1 MKKTFSAFVVLL
13 MLFMLPSISLGAKI
27 GPYININLG
36 GAFLND
42 SDQSQ
47 GGYDLGTMKFDPGFA
62 GSFAGGFN
70 FGMFRIE
77 GELGYQGNNID
88 NKYDY
93 YYYDDYYHNHHN
105 DDNYYDDH
113 HHHNDNSSDLTA
125 YSLMGNVYLDFVNP
139 SPVTPFLTAG
149 LGMATVNLFDYYDD
163 TVFAYQVGAGLAF
176 AINPRMSI
184 DLKYRYFATE
194 DLDFEGINAKFASH
208 NVYCGFRFT
217 F

>member
-13 MLFMLPSISLGAKI
+13 MLLMLPSISLGAKI
-27 GPYININLG
+27 GPYISVQLG
-36 GAFLND
+36 GAFLTD
-42 SDQSQ
+42 SDLSEE
-47 GGYDLGTMKFDPGFA
+47 GYDLGTMKFDPGFA
-62 GSFAGGFN
+62 SSFAGGFN

-77 GELGYQGNNID
+77 GELGYQGNNVD
-88 NKYDY
+88 YKYNDALH
-93 YYYDDYYHNHHN
+93 DDH
-105 DDNYYDDH
+105 YYDDH
-113 HHHNDNSSDLTA
+113 HHHYSNDDSSDLTA
-125 YSLMGNVYLDFVNP
+125 YSLMGNIYLDFVNP

-149 LGMATVNLFDYYDD
+149 IGMATVKLFDYDD

-176 AINPRMSI
+176 AINPHMSI

-194 DLDFEGINAKFASH
+194 DLDFEGVKAKFASH

>member
-13 MLFMLPSISLGAKI
+13 MLFMLPGISLGADI
-27 GPYININLG
+27 RPYISVNLG

-42 SDQSQ
+42 SDRSQ
-47 GGYDLGTMKFDPGFA
+47 GGSDLEKMKFDPGFA
-62 GSFAGGFN
+62 SSLAGGVK
-70 FGMFRIE
+70 FGMLRIE
-77 GELGYQGNNID
+77 GELGYQGNNVN

-93 YYYDDYYHNHHN
+93 DYYDHNYDDYN
-105 DDNYYDDH
+105 DDH
-113 HHHNDNSSDLTA
+113 HHHSSNNNDSCDLTA

-149 LGMATVNLFDYYDD
+149 IGMATVKLFDYDDD

-176 AINPRMSI
+176 AINPHMSI
-184 DLKYRYFATE
+184 DLKYRYFATN
-194 DLDFEGINAKFASH
+194 DIYFEGIKAKFASH

>member
-13 MLFMLPSISLGAKI
+13 MLFMLSGISLGAEI
-27 GPYININLG
+27 RPYVSVNLG
-36 GAFLND
+36 AAFLTD

-47 GGYDLGTMKFDPGFA
+47 GGVDLGTMKFDPGFA
-62 GSFAGGFN
+62 GSFAGGVK

-77 GELGYQGNNID
+77 GEYGYQGNNVD

-93 YYYDDYYHNHHN
+93 YYDDHHYNDDYYN
-105 DDNYYDDH
+105 DH
-113 HHHNDNSSDLTA
+113 HHHSSNDDSCDMKAS
-125 YSLMGNVYLDFVNP
+125 SLMGNIYLDFINP

-149 LGMATVNLFDYYDD
+149 IGMATVKLFDYYDD

-176 AINPRMSI
+176 AINPHMNI
-184 DLKYRYFATE
+184 DLKYRYFATN
-194 DLDFEGINAKFASH
+194 DPDFDGVKAKFASH

>member
-1 MKKTFSAFVVLL
+1 MKKTFSASVILL

-27 GPYININLG
+27 GPYISVNLG

-47 GGYDLGTMKFDPGFA
+47 GGYDLETMKFDPGFA
-62 GSFAGGFN
+62 SSFAGGFN

-77 GELGYQGNNID
+77 GELGYQGNNVD

-93 YYYDDYYHNHHN
+93 EYYDYYYHDD
-105 DDNYYDDH
+105 YYDDH
-113 HHHNDNSSDLTA
+113 HHSSNDDSSDLTA
-125 YSLMGNVYLDFVNP
+125 SSLMGNFYLDFVNP

-149 LGMATVNLFDYYDD
+149 LGMATVSLFDYYDD

-194 DLDFEGINAKFASH
+194 DLDLDGIEAKFASH

>member
-1 MKKTFSAFVVLL
+1 MKKTFSASVILL

-27 GPYININLG
+27 GPYISVNLG

-47 GGYDLGTMKFDPGFA
+47 GGYDLETMKFDPGFA
-62 GSFAGGFN
+62 SSFAGGFN

-77 GELGYQGNNID
+77 GELGYQGND
-88 NKYDY
+88 VDTK
-93 YYYDDYYHNHHN
+93 YDDYYYDH
-105 DDNYYDDH
+105 YYDDDYDHDH
-113 HHHNDNSSDLTA
+113 HYDDDYYDDESDLTA
-125 YSLMGNVYLDFVNP
+125 YSLMGNFYLDFVNP

-149 LGMATVNLFDYYDD
+149 IGMATVNLFDYDHD

-176 AINPRMSI
+176 AINPHMSI

-194 DLDFEGINAKFASH
+194 DPDFGGLEAKFASH
-208 NVYCGFRFT
+208 NVYGGFRFT

>member
-13 MLFMLPSISLGAKI
+13 MLFMLPGISLGAKI
-27 GPYININLG
+27 GPYMSVNLG

-42 SDQSQ
+42 SDLSER
-47 GGYDLGTMKFDPGFA
+47 GYDLGTMKFDPGFA
-62 GSFAGGFN
+62 SSFAGGFN

-77 GELGYQGNNID
+77 GELGYQGNNVD

-93 YYYDDYYHNHHN
+93 YYYDYYDDDY
-105 DDNYYDDH
+105 YYDDH
-113 HHHNDNSSDLTA
+113 HRHSSDDDSSDLTA
-125 YSLMGNVYLDFVNP
+125 YSLMGNFYLDFVNP

-149 LGMATVNLFDYYDD
+149 IGMATVNLFDYDDD

-194 DLDFEGINAKFASH
+194 DLDFEGIKAKFASH
-208 NVYCGFRFT
+208 NVYVGFRFT

>member
-13 MLFMLPSISLGAKI
+13 MLFMLPSISFGAKI
-27 GPYININLG
+27 GPYISVNLG
-36 GAFLND
+36 GAFLTD
-42 SDQSQ
+42 SDQSRT
-47 GGYDLGTMKFDPGFA
+47 GYDSETMKFDPGFA
-62 GSFAGGFN
+62 SSFAGGYN

-77 GELGYQGNNID
+77 GELGYQGNNVD
-88 NKYDY
+88 NKYDD
-93 YYYDDYYHNHHN
+93 YYYDDYN
-105 DDNYYDDH
+105 DDYHRHSSN
-113 HHHNDNSSDLTA
+113 NDSCDLTA
-125 YSLMGNVYLDFVNP
+125 YSLMGNFYLDFVNP

-149 LGMATVNLFDYYDD
+149 IGMATVNLFDYDD

-176 AINPRMSI
+176 AINPRMSV

-194 DLDFEGINAKFASH
+194 DLDFEGIKAKFASH

>member
-1 MKKTFSAFVVLL
+1 MKKTFSAIVVLL

-27 GPYININLG
+27 GPYMSVQLG
-36 GAFLND
+36 GAFLTD
-42 SDQSQ
+42 SEISEE
-47 GGYDLGTMKFDPGFA
+47 GYDLGTMKFDPGFA
-62 GSFAGGFN
+62 SSFAGGFN

-77 GELGYQGNNID
+77 GELGYQGNNVD
-88 NKYDY
+88 NKYDDY
-93 YYYDDYYHNHHN
+93 YDDHYYDDY
-105 DDNYYDDH
+105 DDDHYDDDH
-113 HHHNDNSSDLTA
+113 YDDSSDLTA
-125 YSLMGNVYLDFVNP
+125 YSLMGNFYLDFVNP

-149 LGMATVNLFDYYDD
+149 IGMATVELFDYDDD

-176 AINPRMSI
+176 AINPHMSI

-194 DLDFEGINAKFASH
+194 DLDFEGIEAKFASH

>member
-13 MLFMLPSISLGAKI
+13 MLFMLPSISFGAKI
-27 GPYININLG
+27 GPYISVNLG
-36 GAFLND
+36 GAFLTD
-42 SDQSQ
+42 SDQSRT
-47 GGYDLGTMKFDPGFA
+47 GYDSETMKFDPGFA
-62 GSFAGGFN
+62 SSFAGGYN

-77 GELGYQGNNID
+77 GELGYQGNNVD
-88 NKYDY
+88 NKYDD
-93 YYYDDYYHNHHN
+93 YYYDDYN
-105 DDNYYDDH
+105 DDH
-113 HHHNDNSSDLTA
+113 HRHSSNNDSCDLTA

-149 LGMATVNLFDYYDD
+149 VGMATVNLFDYDAD

-176 AINPRMSI
+176 AINPRMSV

-194 DLDFEGINAKFASH
+194 DLDFEGIKAKFASH

>member
-27 GPYININLG
+27 GPYISVQLG
-36 GAFLND
+36 GAFLTD
-42 SDQSQ
+42 SDLSEE
-47 GGYDLGTMKFDPGFA
+47 GYDLGTMKFDSGFA
-62 GSFAGGFN
+62 SSFAGGFN

-77 GELGYQGNNID
+77 GELGYQGNNVD

-93 YYYDDYYHNHHN
+93 VYYDDYY
-105 DDNYYDDH
+105 YDH
-113 HHHNDNSSDLTA
+113 HHHHYTNDDSSDLTA
-125 YSLMGNVYLDFVNP
+125 YSLMGNFYLDFVNP

-149 LGMATVNLFDYYDD
+149 IGMATVNLFDYDD

-176 AINPRMSI
+176 AINPHMNI

-194 DLDFEGINAKFASH
+194 DPDFEGVKAKFASH
-208 NVYCGFRFT
+208 NVYVGFRFT

>member
-1 MKKTFSAFVVLL
+1 MKKTFSASVILL

-27 GPYININLG
+27 GPYISVNLG

-47 GGYDLGTMKFDPGFA
+47 GGYDLETMKFDPGFA
-62 GSFAGGFN
+62 SSFAGGFN

-77 GELGYQGNNID
+77 GELGYQGNNVD

-93 YYYDDYYHNHHN
+93 DYYDYYYHDDYY
-105 DDNYYDDH
+105 DDDH
-113 HHHNDNSSDLTA
+113 HHSSNDDSNDLTA
-125 YSLMGNVYLDFVNP
+125 YSFMGNVYLDFVNP
-139 SPVTPFLTAG
+139 SIVTPFLTAG
-149 LGMATVNLFDYYDD
+149 IGMATVSLFDYDD

-176 AINPRMSI
+176 AINPHMSI

-194 DLDFEGINAKFASH
+194 DLDFGGLEAKFASH

>member
-13 MLFMLPSISLGAKI
+13 MLFMLPSISFGAKI
-27 GPYININLG
+27 GPYISVNLG
-36 GAFLND
+36 GAFLTD
-42 SDQSQ
+42 SDQSRT
-47 GGYDLGTMKFDPGFA
+47 GYDSETMKFDPGFA
-62 GSFAGGFN
+62 SSFAGGYN

-77 GELGYQGNNID
+77 GELGYQGNNVD
-88 NKYDY
+88 NKYDD
-93 YYYDDYYHNHHN
+93 YYYDDYDDDYHRHSSNN
-105 DDNYYDDH
+105 D
-113 HHHNDNSSDLTA
+113 SCDLTA
-125 YSLMGNVYLDFVNP
+125 YSLMGNFYLDFVNP

-149 LGMATVNLFDYYDD
+149 IGMATVNLFDYDD

-176 AINPRMSI
+176 AINPRMSV

-194 DLDFEGINAKFASH
+194 DLDFEGIKAKFASH

>member
-1 MKKTFSAFVVLL
+1 MKNTFSAFVVLL
-13 MLFMLPSISLGAKI
+13 MLLMLPSISLGAKI
-27 GPYININLG
+27 GPYISVNLG
-36 GAFLND
+36 GAFLTD

-47 GGYDLGTMKFDPGFA
+47 GRYDLGTMKFDPGFA
-62 GSFAGGFN
+62 SSFAGGFN

-77 GELGYQGNNID
+77 GELGYQGNNVD

-93 YYYDDYYHNHHN
+93 YYRDDYYHDYH
-105 DDNYYDDH
+105 DDH
-113 HHHNDNSSDLTA
+113 YHDSSHENSCDLTA
-125 YSLMGNVYLDFVNP
+125 YSLMGNFYLDFVNP

-149 LGMATVNLFDYYDD
+149 IGMATVNLFDYYDD

-194 DLDFEGINAKFASH
+194 DLDFEGIKAKFASH

>member
-1 MKKTFSAFVVLL
+1 MKKTFSASVILL
-13 MLFMLPSISLGAKI
+13 MLFMLPSISLGAKV
-27 GPYININLG
+27 GPYISVNLG
-36 GAFLND
+36 GAFLTD
-42 SDQSQ
+42 SHLSER
-47 GGYDLGTMKFDPGFA
+47 GYDSRTLKFDPGFA
-62 GSFAGGFN
+62 SSFAGGFN

-77 GELGYQGNNID
+77 GELGYQGNNVD

-93 YYYDDYYHNHHN
+93 YYYDYHYH
-105 DDNYYDDH
+105 DDYYDDH
-113 HHHNDNSSDLTA
+113 HHSSNDDSSDLTA
-125 YSLMGNVYLDFVNP
+125 SSLMGNFYLDFVNP

-149 LGMATVNLFDYYDD
+149 IGMATVNLFDYDD

-176 AINPRMSI
+176 AINPRMSV

-194 DLDFEGINAKFASH
+194 DLDLDGIEAKFASH

>member
-27 GPYININLG
+27 GPYISVNLG
-36 GAFLND
+36 GAFLTD

-47 GGYDLGTMKFDPGFA
+47 GGDDWTMKFDPGFA
-62 GSFAGGFN
+62 SSFAGGFN

-77 GELGYQGNNID
+77 GELGYQGNNVD
-88 NKYDY
+88 NKNDY
-93 YYYDDYYHNHHN
+93 YSDDYYYDDYY
-105 DDNYYDDH
+105 YDDH
-113 HHHNDNSSDLTA
+113 HHYHSSDDDSSDLTA
-125 YSLMGNVYLDFVNP
+125 YSLMGNFYLDFVNP

-149 LGMATVNLFDYYDD
+149 IGMATVDLFDYYDD

-176 AINPRMSI
+176 AINPRMSV

-194 DLDFEGINAKFASH
+194 DLDLDGIEAEFASH
-208 NVYCGFRFT
+208 NLYCGFRFT